1 MIALPQAVCN
11 IPADVATI
19 GRDMK
24 RKAELPETEPVHLRP
39 ICGIR
44 PGIAILA
51 GLAAIAIAAS
61 FLLLILP
68 GLLAS
73 GGYVSFALDS
83 DSAAVYMDGVYI
95 GSGKGSVYYL
105 PEGEH
110 EFAFSIYGADAGSVT
125 AEVEKKVFGSLFVH
139 RVKEIPHE
147 IVLTPEIEDAVITRF
162 ASSIA
167 EWSRVLDFSD
177 RYPYPP
183 LFQDLASDAIALG
196 FDDISDAM
204 LYGALHVTSEAV
216 YGDFRAAMDMLE
228 GSAVS
233 YRSTELDMM
242 EDLLRRIWTEGM
254 AGDGCTAAA
263 GSLPAGTAAGGFIS
277 YDGTGMDIGNTD
289 AVTFPEVKEHAKHVT
304 VPAFSIAEDMVSE
317 YGYALFVAENPYWAK
332 GNAAQLAEDGMADVN
347 YLAGIRLSTNV
358 ASDAPIRNISRHAAD
373 AYAAWLSEKEG
384 ITCRLPTE
392 YEWMLSCEGG
402 SMMWELT
409 SSPFIPYGRLV
420 PDSTLSRLAALF
432 PYDDAIVKGRD
443 RETVGA
449 LDPAQC
455 SEYAGF
461 RIVKDGN

>member
-1 MIALPQAVCN
+1 
-11 IPADVATI
+11 
-19 GRDMK
+19 MK

-216 YGDFRAAMDMLE
+216 YGDFRAARDMLE

-233 YRSTELDMM
+233 DRSTELDLM

-304 VPAFSIAEDMVSE
+304 VPAFSRRPACRGWHGGHELPCRHQALHQCRFRCPDKEHQPPRSRCIRSLALGEGRHLLQAAYRIRVDALMRRRQHDVGADIIA
-317 YGYALFVAENPYWAK
+317 
-332 GNAAQLAEDGMADVN
+332 
-347 YLAGIRLSTNV
+347 IH
-358 ASDAPIRNISRHAAD
+358 PIRQARA
-373 AYAAWLSEKEG
+373 
-384 ITCRLPTE
+384 
-392 YEWMLSCEGG
+392 
-402 SMMWELT
+402 
-409 SSPFIPYGRLV
+409 
-420 PDSTLSRLAALF
+420 
-432 PYDDAIVKGRD
+432 
-443 RETVGA
+443 
-449 LDPAQC
+449 
-455 SEYAGF
+455 
-461 RIVKDGN
+461 